1 MNLRSLAIAPVVVLA
16 LAACGS
22 SGTASGITAY
32 VGCQNMIEAQLK
44 SPGTADFPAQ
54 SQALKSSEGNNFI
67 YQSYVDSQNSFGGV
81 VRTSYTCEASEVG
94 DSYTVNFLMMDGT
107 VVVDKRA
114 K

>member
-1 MNLRSLAIAPVVVLA
+1 MKPLTLAAVPLIVAA
-16 LAACGS
+16 LAACS
-22 SGTASGITAY
+22 SGTKAGITAY

-81 VRTSYTCEASEVG
+81 VRTNYTCEASETG
-94 DSYTVNFLMMDGT
+94 DSYTVNFLVMDGT